1 MLRSAQEEISALPGI
16 SEMEG
21 NFQDGTEDLEPLPQV
36 GPGRALGDLSDVDD
50 STLFDL
56 KPKFR
61 TLGSFQGFEPRPLN
75 PRLSVIYQPKM

>member
-1 MLRSAQEEISALPGI
+1 
-16 SEMEG
+16 MEG

-50 STLFDL
+50 STLFNL

-61 TLGSFQGFEPRPLN
+61 TLGSFLGFEP
-75 PRLSVIYQPKM
+75 